1 MKNMSIKAL
10 SLAILA
16 FIAIYGAF
24 VIYSAMT
31 ISGNS
36 DQAEK
41 FWTKY
46 QDISS
51 TRVSAFNSIEKALGY
66 GQMIHRF
73 KNYVITKDNKL
84 PARIRVSVGKVHASI
99 EQYTEASITP
109 GERSAL
115 RQIKKVVD
123 AYAINL
129 QEASTMVDEGYSSRQ
144 IDKVVK
150 VDDTPAMSGLAVL
163 RKAVKS
169 HRLEQS
175 DEQTKI
181 ELLGEIHRALGYGG
195 MIHEFKNFLLRQK
208 SERVE
213 KVKKS
218 IADIQVAVDKYRNFS
233 LVPAENLALNGLMEV
248 VNKYRDNLDQ
258 AIKMAGL
265 HKSPEEINLR
275 VEIDDKP
282 ALSALQIL
290 HAEYSNAIEASK
302 RTTTEHLQSNSL
314 LSKNIFLGSAVGLGL
329 LMLLIAY
336 VLFSHVL
343 GPINKISYTLDKFID
358 GDLDIEFYGT
368 ERKDELGYMA
378 TVIDKLRLIL
388 ISYALRQSGDAGSQ

>member
-10 SLAILA
+10 SFTILA

-31 ISGNS
+31 ITGNS
-36 DQAEK
+36 QQAEG

-66 GQMIHRF
+66 GQMVHRF
-73 KNYVITKDNKL
+73 KNYVITKDDKL
-84 PARIRVSVGKVHASI
+84 PARIRVAVGKVHASI

-109 GERSAL
+109 AERSAL

-150 VDDTPAMSGLAVL
+150 VDDSPAMEGLTAL

-175 DEQTKI
+175 DEPTKI
-181 ELLGEIHRALGYGG
+181 ELLGEIHRSLGYGG
-195 MIHEFKNFLLRQK
+195 MIHEFKNYLLRQK

-258 AIKMAGL
+258 AVTMANQ
-265 HKSPEEINLR
+265 HKSPEEIDLR
-275 VEIDDKP
+275 VKIDDKP

-290 HAEYSNAIEASK
+290 HAEYSNAIELSK

-314 LSKNIFLGSAVGLGL
+314 LSKNIFYGSAIGLGL
-329 LMLLIAY
+329 LMLLITY

-343 GPINKISYTLDKFID
+343 GPINKISHTLDKFID